1 MNDRLQ
7 VARLPGLALLVCV
20 LGCGQPARA
29 QESPEA
35 APSGPAAALADAL
48 TAACVADHVRFANH
62 LTGANAA
69 AFRALTP
76 EQQADLIKRFSLTD
90 QPGKPLL
97 SSDAENHT
105 VFRCSTPST
114 SVQFRFGAARVEDN
128 LAFVPVRVV
137 DAQETQFGLVREN
150 GQWRILSVGLL
161 LVDIPQLAKQW
172 AQEKFASK
180 EDAVV
185 TALQGL
191 KLAIERYRRAF
202 GKLPGKLSELGP
214 ASPGEISPEQA
225 SLVSKDLAA
234 GEAGGYHFAY
244 QVLATADPNEKTFEL
259 SARPDDYGKTGLRS
273 FFMDGAGRIHA
284 ADKQGLAATSDDPQ
298 LEAEKTD

>member
-1 MNDRLQ
+1 MRDWLR
-7 VARLPGLALLVCV
+7 VAGLAFLACAVC
-20 LGCGQPARA
+20 CWRPAYA
-29 QESPEA
+29 QENPEVT
-35 APSGPAAALADAL
+35 PTGPAAALADAL
-48 TAACVADHVRFANH
+48 TAACVGNQARFANH

-105 VFRCSTPST
+105 VFRCSTSST
-114 SVQFRFGAARVEDN
+114 TVQFRFGAARVEDN
-128 LAFVPVRVV
+128 LAFIPVRVV

-161 LVDIPQLAKQW
+161 LVDIPQLSKQW
-172 AQEKFASK
+172 AREQFASK

-202 GKLPGKLSELGP
+202 GKLPDKLSELGP
-214 ASPGEISPEQA
+214 APPGEISPQQA
-225 SLVSKDLAA
+225 SLVGKDLAG
-234 GEAGGYHFAY
+234 GEAGGYHFTY
-244 QVLATADPNEKTFEL
+244 QVVVTADPSNSTFQL

-273 FFMDGAGRIHA
+273 FFMDGAGRVHA
-284 ADKQGLAATSDDPQ
+284 ADKQGLPATSDDPE
-298 LEAEKTD
+298 LEAEKTG